1 MTTHK
6 ILNRDFILA
15 FVSQFAFSCAYYV
28 LIPTLPIFLSRSGSA
43 EAEIGVLIGVFSVSS
58 LVLRPFVGRAL
69 LRISERNFMV
79 AGCILFL
86 LTSIAYLFAPP
97 FWPFLMVRIFQGIG
111 LAFFYT
117 ASFTLIANISPEAHR
132 GQSLSYFYLALNIA
146 FALAPYFGMLLLN
159 RFNFTVTF
167 LACSVLSLCSLL
179 AVTKLKK
186 IENVMPENQSTG
198 NQPLLSREALPPSI
212 MVFLGSTIWGTLTAF
227 FPLYALQCG
236 VTNPGLF
243 FAAFAIMLI
252 LSRSLGGKILD
263 LYSRERVIL
272 PCLIAYS
279 SSMIILAFSKT
290 LPMFILVGGIWG
302 AGMAFLFPALVAYAL
317 DVAGPSR
324 GPAMGTFT
332 AASDLGVGLGAVVM
346 GIILRFTS
354 YPTMFLCLALTGII
368 NLNYFYFFVRKKKGM
383 GGPIQEFHSAG

>member
-1 MTTHK
+1 MTTQK
-6 ILNRDFILA
+6 ILHRDFVIA
-15 FVSQFAFSCAYYV
+15 FVAQFTFSSAYYI

-58 LVLRPFVGRAL
+58 LILRPFVGRAL
-69 LRISERNFMV
+69 LRISERNFMI

-86 LTSIAYLFAPP
+86 FTSIAYLFAPP
-97 FWPFLMVRIFQGIG
+97 FWPFLMVRILQGIG

-186 IENVMPENQSTG
+186 IESVMPDSQSTG

-212 MVFLGSTIWGTLTAF
+212 MAFLGNTVWGTLTAF

-236 VTNPGLF
+236 VANPGLF
-243 FAAFAIMLI
+243 FAAFALMLI

-290 LPMFILVGGIWG
+290 LLMFVLVGGIWG

-332 AASDLGVGLGAVVM
+332 AASDLGVGLGAVIM

-368 NLNYFYFFVRKKKGM
+368 NLSYFYFFVRKKKGM
-383 GGPIQEFHSAG
+383 SGPIQAFHSAG

>member
-1 MTTHK
+1 MTAQR
-6 ILNRDFILA
+6 ILNHDFSLA
-15 FVSQFAFSCAYYV
+15 FIAQFAFSFAYYV
-28 LIPTLPIFLSRSGSA
+28 LIPTLPIFLSRSGSG

-58 LVLRPFVGRAL
+58 LILRPFVGRAL
-69 LRISERNFMV
+69 LRISERKFMV

-86 LTSIAYLFAPP
+86 LSSIAYLFAPP
-97 FWPFLMVRIFQGIG
+97 FWPFLVVRIFQGIG

-117 ASFTLIANISPEAHR
+117 ASFTFIANISPEAHR

-146 FALAPYFGMLLLN
+146 FAVAPYFGMLLLN

-179 AVTKLKK
+179 AATRLKK
-186 IENVMPENQSTG
+186 IGNVISASQSMEH
-198 NQPLLSREALPPSI
+198 QPLLSREAIPPSI
-212 MVFLGSTIWGTLTAF
+212 MAFLGNTIWGTLTAF

-263 LYSRERVIL
+263 VYSREKVML
-272 PCLIAYS
+272 PCLVAYS
-279 SSMIILAFSKT
+279 GSMIILAFSKT
-290 LPMFILVGGIWG
+290 LLMFILVGAIWG
-302 AGMAFLFPALVAYAL
+302 VGIAFLFPALIAYAI

-332 AASDLGVGLGAVVM
+332 AASDLGVGLGAVIM
-346 GIILRFTS
+346 GVILRFTS
-354 YPTMFLCLALTGII
+354 YPIMFLCLALTGII
-368 NLNYFYFFVRKKKGM
+368 NLNYFYFFARKKRGM
-383 GGPIQEFHSAG
+383 GRPIQDFHSAG